1 MGTASLLATI
11 VVILFLLFCIFNG
24 YRKGFLRIILTTL
37 ALVVTIVAAGLIA
50 PHFSKFL
57 QSTFV
62 GSSVEKTIDSFVEKK
77 IDGPTRDI
85 INKVKEAQEKVI
97 DGLPLPKFL
106 KKDISEK
113 NENSGYTAYG
123 VSNFKDYL
131 STRLSITAIDAI
143 SYIILLIVIYLI
155 LRILLRVIGVIGR
168 IPIIRG
174 VNRLFGAVIGFV
186 EGILIIWCICL
197 IIMAISQTPF
207 GVKIV
212 DVIDQS
218 AALQFIYN
226 NNFLLTAAKS
236 IFKVF

>member
-1 MGTASLLATI
+1 MGTIALIATI
-11 VVILFLLFCIFNG
+11 VVVLFLLFCIFNG

-57 QSTFV
+57 QTTFI
-62 GSSVEKTIDSFVEKK
+62 GTSVEKSIDSFVEKR
-77 IDGPTRDI
+77 IDGSAKNI
-85 INKVKEAQEKVI
+85 IDKVKEAQEKVI
-97 DGLPLPKFL
+97 DGLPLPNFM
-106 KKDISEK
+106 KKDIRDK
-113 NENSGYTAYG
+113 NEKSGYAEYG

-131 STRLSITAIDAI
+131 STRLSVTAIDAI
-143 SYIILLIVIYLI
+143 AYIILLIVIYLI

-174 VNRLFGAVIGFV
+174 VNRLFGAILGFV
-186 EGILIIWCICL
+186 EGILIVWCICL
-197 IIMAISQTPF
+197 IVMAISQTPF

-218 AALQFIYN
+218 AVLKLIYDN
-226 NNFLLTAAKS
+226 NLLLTAAKS